1 MTWLLLGALALAGLL
16 VLVVVGSAFGLV
28 WFLVTLPF
36 RLLAVL
42 IRIPFILFGLAVAG
56 IVLTL
61 LVFLPIAFLL
71 TPALVTF
78 AVAYGVW
85 RLVRRSRSRD
95 ARDKAIPAA

>member
-1 MTWLLLGALALAGLL
+1 MIWLLLGALALAGLL
-16 VLVVVGSAFGLV
+16 VLMVIGSALGIV

-36 RLLAVL
+36 RLIGLL
-42 IRIPFILFGLAVAG
+42 IKLPFVIFRLAVAG

-85 RLVRRSRSRD
+85 RLLRRPRG
-95 ARDKAIPAA
+95 KTIPAA

>member
-1 MTWLLLGALALAGLL
+1 MIWLLLGALALAGLL
-16 VLVVVGSAFGLV
+16 VLMVIGSAFGIV

-36 RLLAVL
+36 RLIGFL
-42 IRIPFILFGLAVAG
+42 IKLPFVLFGLAVAG

-85 RLVRRSRSRD
+85 RLLRRPRN
-95 ARDKAIPAA
+95 KTLPAA

>member
-16 VLVVVGSAFGLV
+16 VLVVIGSALGLL

-36 RLLAVL
+36 RLIGIL

-61 LVFLPIAFLL
+61 LVFLPLAFLL
-71 TPALVTF
+71 TPELVAF

-85 RLVRRSRSRD
+85 RLVRHSRG
-95 ARDKAIPAA
+95 KAVRAA

>member
-16 VLVVVGSAFGLV
+16 VLVVIGSALGLV

-36 RLLAVL
+36 RLIGVL
-42 IRIPFILFGLAVAG
+42 LKLPFVLFGLAVAG

-78 AVAYGVW
+78 AVAYLVW
-85 RLVRRSRSRD
+85 RLFRRP
-95 ARDKAIPAA
+95 RDKTIPAA